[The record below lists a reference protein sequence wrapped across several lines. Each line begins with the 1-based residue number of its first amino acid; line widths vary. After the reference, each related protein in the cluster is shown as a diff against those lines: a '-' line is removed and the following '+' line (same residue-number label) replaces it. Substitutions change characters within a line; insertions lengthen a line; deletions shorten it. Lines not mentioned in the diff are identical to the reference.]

1 MRLSGDF
8 GKKEPEEKRK
18 ESSLFS
24 PRLFSPSPKTGSFLN
39 PVRLAKRDVA
49 SVFSSLISLAVLLG
63 LILIP
68 GLYAWFNLGGE
79 FDLYS
84 RTRDLKIDVVNQDAG
99 YSSPLLP
106 LGVNFGSKVIGAL
119 QKNPKFLWS
128 EESLSAAQ
136 SQVESGEA
144 YAAIEIPKDFS
155 KGLMNIFSSPS
166 PLKIKFLVNQSI
178 TPLSPK
184 LTQEGADDLVNEVRQ
199 VFASSSLKIAISSLE
214 SFSSLKPGSSLNL
227 LSSAASSASA
237 ALKTSALAL
246 LAYSGAL
253 KSAGSMLSL
262 SSSQA
267 LSLSNLLRQNQEKLS
282 LSPLPS
288 SLPKLEPLSLPLF
301 GEVQKKVEALL
312 SSPLLSSP
320 SFSDLKELLE
330 KIESEI
336 QSSSSSLSSL
346 SSNLFSSISSG
357 LEKIKEVES
366 QVEEESRNLN
376 SALSSLSSSLSS
388 LSKDSLDASSSLSS
402 LSSSLSSL
410 SSPALSLSSSLSSF
424 SSSLSNALPS
434 LPSFGSPQ
442 AASSL
447 LSSPVE
453 VKEIPVWPVS
463 PFGSAITP
471 FYCALAM
478 WIGCL
483 LDCLVIKMRYSYLK
497 AEGLWNLK
505 RWHLVVGR
513 WISIEIIAF
522 FQCEITALGCLVY
535 MGSQLKR
542 PWLFFLAAFFC
553 SLSFSSLS
561 YALVRTFG
569 EAGKMACELILI
581 FQITASGGIYP
592 LELLPVGAAKAS
604 LFLPATWA
612 INIMRPC
619 VGGSSLVPYWKGV
632 AVLGIF
638 FAAAWILC
646 LGPGRLFS
654 RLSEKF
660 SESLESGGLAA

>member
-8 GKKEPEEKRK
+8 GKKETEEKRK
-18 ESSLFS
+18 ESSFFS
-24 PRLFSPSPKTGSFLN
+24 PRLFSPSPKTMSFLN
-39 PVRLAKRDVA
+39 PVRLAKRDVT

-84 RTRDLKIDVVNQDAG
+84 RTKDLKIDVVNQDAG

-119 QKNPKFLWS
+119 QKNPKFLWR
-128 EESLSAAQ
+128 EESLSVAQ

-155 KGLMNIFSSPS
+155 KGLMNIFSNPS

-184 LTQEGADDLVNEVRQ
+184 LTQEGADDLENEARQ
-199 VFASSSLKIAISSLE
+199 VFVSSSLKIAISSLE

-237 ALKTSALAL
+237 ALQTSSFAL

-253 KSAGSMLSL
+253 KSAGSLLSL

-267 LSLSNLLRQNQEKLS
+267 LSLSNLLRQNQEKFS

-330 KIESEI
+330 KIESQI
-336 QSSSSSLSSL
+336 QGSSSSLSSL
-346 SSNLFSSISSG
+346 SSNLYSSLSSG

-366 QVEEESRNLN
+366 QVEEESGNLN

-410 SSPALSLSSSLSSF
+410 SSLSLSLSSSLSSF

-522 FQCEITALGCLVY
+522 FQCEVTALGCLVY

-632 AVLGIF
+632 GVLGIF

>member
-18 ESSLFS
+18 ESSFFS
-24 PRLFSPSPKTGSFLN
+24 PRLFSPSPKTMSFLN
-39 PVRLAKRDVA
+39 PVRLAKRDVT

-84 RTRDLKIDVVNQDAG
+84 RTKDLKIDVVNQDAG

-119 QKNPKFLWS
+119 QKNPKFLWR
-128 EESLSAAQ
+128 EESLSVAQ

-155 KGLMNIFSSPS
+155 KGLMNIFSNPA

-184 LTQEGADDLVNEVRQ
+184 LTQEGADDLENEVRQ
-199 VFASSSLKIAISSLE
+199 VFVSSSLKIAISSLE

-237 ALKTSALAL
+237 ALQTSSLAL

-253 KSAGSMLSL
+253 KSAGSLLSL

-267 LSLSNLLRQNQEKLS
+267 LSLSNLLRQNQEKFS
-282 LSPLPS
+282 LFPLPS

-330 KIESEI
+330 KIESQI
-336 QSSSSSLSSL
+336 QGSSSSL
-346 SSNLFSSISSG
+346 SSNLFSSLSSG

-376 SALSSLSSSLSS
+376 SSLSSLSSSLSS
-388 LSKDSLDASSSLSS
+388 LAKDSLDASFSLSS

-410 SSPALSLSSSLSSF
+410 SSLALSLSSSLSSF

-522 FQCEITALGCLVY
+522 FQCEVTALGCLVY

-542 PWLFFLAAFFC
+542 PWLFFLAAFFF

-632 AVLGIF
+632 GVLGIF

-646 LGPGRLFS
+646 LGPGRFFS

>member
-8 GKKEPEEKRK
+8 GKKETEEKRK
-18 ESSLFS
+18 ESSFFS
-24 PRLFSPSPKTGSFLN
+24 PRLFSPSPKTMSFLN
-39 PVRLAKRDVA
+39 PVRLAKRDVT

-84 RTRDLKIDVVNQDAG
+84 RTKDLKIDVVNQDAG

-119 QKNPKFLWS
+119 QKNPKFLWR
-128 EESLSAAQ
+128 EESLSVAQ

-155 KGLMNIFSSPS
+155 KGLMNIFSNPS

-184 LTQEGADDLVNEVRQ
+184 LTQEGADDLENEARQ
-199 VFASSSLKIAISSLE
+199 VFVSSSLKIAISSLE

-237 ALKTSALAL
+237 ALQTSSFAL

-253 KSAGSMLSL
+253 KSAGSLLSL

-267 LSLSNLLRQNQEKLS
+267 LSLSNLLRQNQEKFS

-288 SLPKLEPLSLPLF
+288 SLPKPLPLSLPLF

-330 KIESEI
+330 KIESQI
-336 QSSSSSLSSL
+336 QGSSSSLSSL
-346 SSNLFSSISSG
+346 SSNLYSSLSSG

-366 QVEEESRNLN
+366 QVEEESGNLN

-410 SSPALSLSSSLSSF
+410 SSLSLSLSSSLSSF

-522 FQCEITALGCLVY
+522 FQCEVTALGCLVY

-632 AVLGIF
+632 GVLGIF

>member
-8 GKKEPEEKRK
+8 GKKETEEKRK
-18 ESSLFS
+18 ESSFFS
-24 PRLFSPSPKTGSFLN
+24 PRLFSPSPKTMSFLN
-39 PVRLAKRDVA
+39 PVRLAKRDVT

-84 RTRDLKIDVVNQDAG
+84 RTKDLKIDVVNQDAG

-119 QKNPKFLWS
+119 QKNPKFLWR
-128 EESLSAAQ
+128 EESLSVAQ

-155 KGLMNIFSSPS
+155 KGLMNIFSNPS

-184 LTQEGADDLVNEVRQ
+184 LTQEGADDLENEARQ
-199 VFASSSLKIAISSLE
+199 VFVSSSLKIAISSLE

-237 ALKTSALAL
+237 ALQTSSLAL

-253 KSAGSMLSL
+253 KSAGSLLSL

-267 LSLSNLLRQNQEKLS
+267 LSLSNLLRQNQEKFS

-301 GEVQKKVEALL
+301 GDVQKKVEALL
-312 SSPLLSSP
+312 SSPLHSSP

-330 KIESEI
+330 KIESQI
-336 QSSSSSLSSL
+336 QGSSSSLSSL
-346 SSNLFSSISSG
+346 SSNLYSSLSSG

-366 QVEEESRNLN
+366 QVEEESGNLN
-376 SALSSLSSSLSS
+376 SALSSFSSSLSA

-410 SSPALSLSSSLSSF
+410 SSLSLSLSSSLSSF

-522 FQCEITALGCLVY
+522 FQCEVTALGCLVY

-632 AVLGIF
+632 GVLGIF

-660 SESLESGGLAA
+660 SERLESGGLAA

>member
-8 GKKEPEEKRK
+8 GKKETEEKRK
-18 ESSLFS
+18 ESSFFS
-24 PRLFSPSPKTGSFLN
+24 PRLFSPSPKTMSFLN
-39 PVRLAKRDVA
+39 PVRLAKRDVT

-79 FDLYS
+79 FNLYS
-84 RTRDLKIDVVNQDAG
+84 RTKDLKIDVVNQDAG

-119 QKNPKFLWS
+119 QKNPKFLWR
-128 EESLSAAQ
+128 EESLSVAQ

-155 KGLMNIFSSPS
+155 KGLMNIFSNPS

-184 LTQEGADDLVNEVRQ
+184 LTQEGADDLENEARQ
-199 VFASSSLKIAISSLE
+199 VFVSSSLKIAISSLE

-237 ALKTSALAL
+237 ALQTSSLAL

-253 KSAGSMLSL
+253 KSAGSLLSL

-267 LSLSNLLRQNQEKLS
+267 LSLSNLLRQNQEKFS
-282 LSPLPS
+282 FSPLPS

-330 KIESEI
+330 KIESQI
-336 QSSSSSLSSL
+336 QGSSSSLSSL
-346 SSNLFSSISSG
+346 SSNLYSSLSSG

-366 QVEEESRNLN
+366 QVEEESGNLN

-388 LSKDSLDASSSLSS
+388 LSKDSLDASSALSS
-402 LSSSLSSL
+402 LSSSLSALSSL
-410 SSPALSLSSSLSSF
+410 SLSLSSSLSSF

-442 AASSL
+442 AASGL

-522 FQCEITALGCLVY
+522 FQCEVTALGCLVY

-632 AVLGIF
+632 GVLGIF

>member
-8 GKKEPEEKRK
+8 GKKETEEKRK
-18 ESSLFS
+18 ESSFFS
-24 PRLFSPSPKTGSFLN
+24 PRLFSPSPKTMSFLN
-39 PVRLAKRDVA
+39 PVRLAKRDVT

-84 RTRDLKIDVVNQDAG
+84 RTKDLKIDVVNQDAG

-119 QKNPKFLWS
+119 QKNPKFLWR
-128 EESLSAAQ
+128 EESLSVAQ

-155 KGLMNIFSSPS
+155 KGLMNIFSNPS

-184 LTQEGADDLVNEVRQ
+184 LTQEGADDLENEARQ
-199 VFASSSLKIAISSLE
+199 VFVSSSLKIAISSLE

-237 ALKTSALAL
+237 ALQTSSLAL

-253 KSAGSMLSL
+253 KSAGSLLSL

-267 LSLSNLLRQNQEKLS
+267 LSLSNLLRQNQEKFS

-288 SLPKLEPLSLPLF
+288 SLPKLEPLSLPFF

-330 KIESEI
+330 KIESQI
-336 QSSSSSLSSL
+336 QGSSSSLSSL
-346 SSNLFSSISSG
+346 SSNLYSSLSSG

-366 QVEEESRNLN
+366 QVEEESGNLN
-376 SALSSLSSSLSS
+376 SALSSLSSSLSA

-410 SSPALSLSSSLSSF
+410 SSLSLSLSSSLSSF

-522 FQCEITALGCLVY
+522 FQCEVTALGCLVY

-632 AVLGIF
+632 GVLGIF

>member
-8 GKKEPEEKRK
+8 GKKETEEKRK
-18 ESSLFS
+18 ESSFFS
-24 PRLFSPSPKTGSFLN
+24 PRLFSPSPKTMSFLN
-39 PVRLAKRDVA
+39 PVRLAKRDVT

-84 RTRDLKIDVVNQDAG
+84 RTKDLKIDVVNQDAG

-119 QKNPKFLWS
+119 QKNPKFLWR
-128 EESLSAAQ
+128 EESLSVAQ

-155 KGLMNIFSSPS
+155 KGLMNIFSNPS

-184 LTQEGADDLVNEVRQ
+184 LTQEGADDLENEARQ
-199 VFASSSLKIAISSLE
+199 VFVSSSLKIAISSLE

-237 ALKTSALAL
+237 ALQTSSLAL

-253 KSAGSMLSL
+253 KSAGSLLSL

-267 LSLSNLLRQNQEKLS
+267 LSLSNLLRQNQEKFS

-330 KIESEI
+330 KIESQI
-336 QSSSSSLSSL
+336 QGSSSSLSSL
-346 SSNLFSSISSG
+346 SSNLYSSLSSG

-366 QVEEESRNLN
+366 QVEEESGNLN
-376 SALSSLSSSLSS
+376 SALSSFSSSLSA

-410 SSPALSLSSSLSSF
+410 SSLSLSLSSSLSSF

-522 FQCEITALGCLVY
+522 FQCEVTALGCLVY

-632 AVLGIF
+632 GVLGIF

-660 SESLESGGLAA
+660 SERLESGGLAA

>member
-8 GKKEPEEKRK
+8 GKKETEEKRK
-18 ESSLFS
+18 ESSFFS
-24 PRLFSPSPKTGSFLN
+24 PRLFSPSPKTMSFLN
-39 PVRLAKRDVA
+39 PVRLAKRDVT

-84 RTRDLKIDVVNQDAG
+84 RTKDLKIDVVNQDAG

-119 QKNPKFLWS
+119 QKNPKFLWR
-128 EESLSAAQ
+128 EESLSVAQ

-155 KGLMNIFSSPS
+155 KGLMNIFSNPS

-184 LTQEGADDLVNEVRQ
+184 LTQEGADDLENEARQ
-199 VFASSSLKIAISSLE
+199 VFVSSSLKIAISSLE

-237 ALKTSALAL
+237 ALQTSSLAL
-246 LAYSGAL
+246 FAYSGAL
-253 KSAGSMLSL
+253 KSAGSLLSL

-267 LSLSNLLRQNQEKLS
+267 LSLSNLLRQNQEKFS

-288 SLPKLEPLSLPLF
+288 SLPKLEPLSLPFF

-330 KIESEI
+330 KIESQI
-336 QSSSSSLSSL
+336 QGSSSSLSSL
-346 SSNLFSSISSG
+346 SSNLYSSLSSG

-366 QVEEESRNLN
+366 QVEEESGNLN

-388 LSKDSLDASSSLSS
+388 LSKDSLNASSSLSS

-410 SSPALSLSSSLSSF
+410 SSLSLSLSSSLSSF

-497 AEGLWNLK
+497 ADGLWNLK

-522 FQCEITALGCLVY
+522 FQCEVTALGCLVY

-632 AVLGIF
+632 GVLGIF

>member
-8 GKKEPEEKRK
+8 GKKEPEEKGK
-18 ESSLFS
+18 VSSFFS
-24 PRLFSPSPKTGSFLN
+24 PRPFSPSPKKMSFLN
-39 PVRLAKRDVA
+39 PVRLAKRDVS

-79 FDLYS
+79 FNLYS
-84 RTRDLKIDVVNQDAG
+84 RTKDLKIDVVNQDAG

-119 QKNPKFLWS
+119 QKNPKFFWS
-128 EESLSAAQ
+128 EESLSVAQ

-155 KGLMNIFSSPS
+155 KGLMNIFSDPS
-166 PLKIKFLVNQSI
+166 PLKVKFLVNQSI

-184 LTQEGADDLVNEVRQ
+184 LTQEGADDLENEARQ

-214 SFSSLKPGSSLNL
+214 SFSSLKPDSSLNL
-227 LSSAASSASA
+227 LSSAASSAST
-237 ALKTSALAL
+237 ALQTSSLAL

-253 KSAGSMLSL
+253 KSAGSLLSF

-267 LSLSNLLRQNQEKLS
+267 LSLSNLLRQNQEKFS
-282 LSPLPS
+282 LTPIPF
-288 SLPKLEPLSLPLF
+288 SLPKLAPLSLPLF
-301 GEVQKKVEALL
+301 GEVQKKVEDLL

-320 SFSDLKELLE
+320 SFSDLKKLLE
-330 KIESEI
+330 EIESQI
-336 QSSSSSLSSL
+336 QGSSSSLSSL
-346 SSNLFSSISSG
+346 SSDLSSSLSSS
-357 LEKIKEVES
+357 LKRVEKVES

-388 LSKDSLDASSSLSS
+388 LSKDSLNASLSLSS
-402 LSSSLSSL
+402 LSSDLSSL
-410 SSPALSLSSSLSSF
+410 SSLALSLSSSLSSF
-424 SSSLSNALPS
+424 SSSLSKGLPS

-442 AASSL
+442 DAASL

-483 LDCLVIKMRYSYLK
+483 LDCLVIKMKYSYLK

-513 WISIEIIAF
+513 WISIELIAF
-522 FQCEITALGCLVY
+522 FQCEVTALGCLVY

-569 EAGKMACELILI
+569 EAGKMVCELILI

-592 LELLPVGAAKAS
+592 LELLPKGAAKAS

-612 INIMRPC
+612 INAMRPC
-619 VGGSSLVPYWKGV
+619 VGGSSLGPYWKGIG
-632 AVLGIF
+632 VLGIF
-638 FAAAWILC
+638 FAAAWVLC
-646 LGPGRLFS
+646 LGPGRIFS

-660 SESLESGGLAA
+660 SESLESGGLSA

>member
-8 GKKEPEEKRK
+8 GKKETEEKRK
-18 ESSLFS
+18 ESSFFS
-24 PRLFSPSPKTGSFLN
+24 PRLFSPSPKTMSFLN
-39 PVRLAKRDVA
+39 PVRLAKRDVT

-84 RTRDLKIDVVNQDAG
+84 RTKDLKIDVVNQDAG

-119 QKNPKFLWS
+119 QKNPKFLWR
-128 EESLSAAQ
+128 EESLSVAQ

-155 KGLMNIFSSPS
+155 KGLMNIFSNPS

-184 LTQEGADDLVNEVRQ
+184 LTQEGADDLENEARQ
-199 VFASSSLKIAISSLE
+199 VFVSSSLKIAISSLE

-237 ALKTSALAL
+237 ALQTSSLAL

-253 KSAGSMLSL
+253 KSAGSLLSL

-267 LSLSNLLRQNQEKLS
+267 LSLSNLLRQNQEKFS

-330 KIESEI
+330 KIESQI
-336 QSSSSSLSSL
+336 QGSSSSLSSL
-346 SSNLFSSISSG
+346 SSNLYSSLSSG

-366 QVEEESRNLN
+366 QVEEESGNLN

-410 SSPALSLSSSLSSF
+410 SSLSLSLSSSLSSF

-522 FQCEITALGCLVY
+522 FQCEVTALGCLVY

-632 AVLGIF
+632 GVLGIF
-638 FAAAWILC
+638 FAAAWSLC

>member
-8 GKKEPEEKRK
+8 GKKETEEKRK
-18 ESSLFS
+18 ESSFFS
-24 PRLFSPSPKTGSFLN
+24 PRLFSPSPKTMSFLN
-39 PVRLAKRDVA
+39 PVRLAKRDVT

-84 RTRDLKIDVVNQDAG
+84 RTKDLKIDVVNQDAG

-119 QKNPKFLWS
+119 QKNPKFLWR
-128 EESLSAAQ
+128 EESLSVAQ

-155 KGLMNIFSSPS
+155 KGLMNIFSNPS

-184 LTQEGADDLVNEVRQ
+184 LTQEGADDLENEARQ
-199 VFASSSLKIAISSLE
+199 VFVSSSLKIAISSLE

-237 ALKTSALAL
+237 ALQTSSLAL

-253 KSAGSMLSL
+253 KSAGSLLSL

-267 LSLSNLLRQNQEKLS
+267 LSLSNLLRQNQEKFS

-288 SLPKLEPLSLPLF
+288 SLPKFESLSLPLF

-330 KIESEI
+330 KIESQI
-336 QSSSSSLSSL
+336 QGSSSSLSSL
-346 SSNLFSSISSG
+346 SSNLFSSLSSG

-366 QVEEESRNLN
+366 QVEEESGNLN

-410 SSPALSLSSSLSSF
+410 SSLSLSLSSSLSSF

-522 FQCEITALGCLVY
+522 FQCEVTALGCLVY

-632 AVLGIF
+632 GVLGIF

>member
-8 GKKEPEEKRK
+8 GKKETEEKRK
-18 ESSLFS
+18 ESSFFS
-24 PRLFSPSPKTGSFLN
+24 PRLFSPSPKTMSFLN
-39 PVRLAKRDVA
+39 PVRLAKRDVT

-84 RTRDLKIDVVNQDAG
+84 RTKDLKIDVVNQDAG

-119 QKNPKFLWS
+119 QKNPKFLWR
-128 EESLSAAQ
+128 EESLSVAQ

-155 KGLMNIFSSPS
+155 KGLMNIFSNPS

-184 LTQEGADDLVNEVRQ
+184 LTQEGADDLENEARQ
-199 VFASSSLKIAISSLE
+199 VFVSSSLKIAISSLE

-237 ALKTSALAL
+237 ALQTSSLAL

-253 KSAGSMLSL
+253 KSAGSLLSL

-267 LSLSNLLRQNQEKLS
+267 LSLSNLLRQNQEKFS

-301 GEVQKKVEALL
+301 GDVQKKVEALL

-330 KIESEI
+330 KIESQI
-336 QSSSSSLSSL
+336 QGSSSSLSSL
-346 SSNLFSSISSG
+346 SSNLYSSLSSG

-366 QVEEESRNLN
+366 QVEEESGNLN

-410 SSPALSLSSSLSSF
+410 SSLSLSLSSSLSSF

-522 FQCEITALGCLVY
+522 FQCEVTALGCLVY

-592 LELLPVGAAKAS
+592 LELLPIGAAKAS

-632 AVLGIF
+632 GVLGIF

>member
-8 GKKEPEEKRK
+8 GKKETEEKRK
-18 ESSLFS
+18 ESSFFS
-24 PRLFSPSPKTGSFLN
+24 PRLFSPSPKTMSFLN
-39 PVRLAKRDVA
+39 PVRLAKRDVT

-84 RTRDLKIDVVNQDAG
+84 RTKDLKIDVVNQDAG

-119 QKNPKFLWS
+119 QKNPKFLWR
-128 EESLSAAQ
+128 EESLSVAQ

-155 KGLMNIFSSPS
+155 KGLMNIFSNPS

-184 LTQEGADDLVNEVRQ
+184 LTQEGADDLENEARQ
-199 VFASSSLKIAISSLE
+199 VFVSSSLKIAISSLE

-237 ALKTSALAL
+237 ALQTSSLAL

-253 KSAGSMLSL
+253 KSAGSLLSL

-267 LSLSNLLRQNQEKLS
+267 LSLSNLLRQNQEKFS

-330 KIESEI
+330 KIESQI
-336 QSSSSSLSSL
+336 QGSSSSLSSL
-346 SSNLFSSISSG
+346 SSNLFSSLSSG

-376 SALSSLSSSLSS
+376 STLSSLSSSLSS

-410 SSPALSLSSSLSSF
+410 SSLSLSLSSSLSSF

-522 FQCEITALGCLVY
+522 FQCEVTALGCLVY

-592 LELLPVGAAKAS
+592 LELLPIGAAKAS

-632 AVLGIF
+632 GVLGIF

>member
-8 GKKEPEEKRK
+8 GKKETEEKRK
-18 ESSLFS
+18 ESSFFS
-24 PRLFSPSPKTGSFLN
+24 PRLFSPSPKTMSFLN
-39 PVRLAKRDVA
+39 PVRLAKRDVT

-84 RTRDLKIDVVNQDAG
+84 RTKDLKIDVVNQDAG

-119 QKNPKFLWS
+119 QKNPKFLWR
-128 EESLSAAQ
+128 EESLSVAQ

-155 KGLMNIFSSPS
+155 KGLMNIFSNPS

-184 LTQEGADDLVNEVRQ
+184 LTQEGADDLENEARQ
-199 VFASSSLKIAISSLE
+199 VFVSSSLKIAISSLE

-237 ALKTSALAL
+237 ALQTSSLAL

-253 KSAGSMLSL
+253 KSAGSLLSL

-267 LSLSNLLRQNQEKLS
+267 LSLSNLLRQNQEKFS

-288 SLPKLEPLSLPLF
+288 SLPKFESLSLPLF

-330 KIESEI
+330 KIESQI
-336 QSSSSSLSSL
+336 QGSSSSLSSL
-346 SSNLFSSISSG
+346 SSNLYSSLSSG

-366 QVEEESRNLN
+366 QVEEESGNLN

-410 SSPALSLSSSLSSF
+410 SSLSLSLSSSLSSF

-522 FQCEITALGCLVY
+522 FQCEVTALGCLVY

-632 AVLGIF
+632 GVLGIF

>member
-1 MRLSGDF
+1 M
-8 GKKEPEEKRK
+8 
-18 ESSLFS
+18 
-24 PRLFSPSPKTGSFLN
+24 SFLN
-39 PVRLAKRDVA
+39 PVRLAKRDVT

-84 RTRDLKIDVVNQDAG
+84 RTKDLKIDVVNQDAG

-119 QKNPKFLWS
+119 QKNPKFLWR
-128 EESLSAAQ
+128 EESLSVAQ

-155 KGLMNIFSSPS
+155 KGLMNIFSNPS

-184 LTQEGADDLVNEVRQ
+184 LTQEGADDLENEARQ
-199 VFASSSLKIAISSLE
+199 VFVSSSLKIAISSLE

-237 ALKTSALAL
+237 ALQTSSLAL
-246 LAYSGAL
+246 FAYSGAL
-253 KSAGSMLSL
+253 KSAGSLLSL

-267 LSLSNLLRQNQEKLS
+267 LSLSNLLRQNQEKFS

-288 SLPKLEPLSLPLF
+288 SLPKLEPLSLPFF

-330 KIESEI
+330 KIESQI
-336 QSSSSSLSSL
+336 QGSSSSLSSL
-346 SSNLFSSISSG
+346 SSNLYSSLSSG

-366 QVEEESRNLN
+366 QVEEESGNLN

-388 LSKDSLDASSSLSS
+388 LSKDSLNASSSLSS

-410 SSPALSLSSSLSSF
+410 SSLSLSLSSSLSSF

-497 AEGLWNLK
+497 ADGLWNLK

-522 FQCEITALGCLVY
+522 FQCEVTALGCLVY

-632 AVLGIF
+632 GVLGIF

>member
-8 GKKEPEEKRK
+8 GKKETEEKRK
-18 ESSLFS
+18 ESSFFS
-24 PRLFSPSPKTGSFLN
+24 PRLFSPSPKTMSFLN
-39 PVRLAKRDVA
+39 PVRLAKRDVT

-84 RTRDLKIDVVNQDAG
+84 RTKDLKIDVVNQDAG

-119 QKNPKFLWS
+119 QKNPKFLWR
-128 EESLSAAQ
+128 EESLSVAQ

-155 KGLMNIFSSPS
+155 KGLMNIFSNPS

-184 LTQEGADDLVNEVRQ
+184 LTQEGADDLENEARQ
-199 VFASSSLKIAISSLE
+199 VFVSSSLKIAISSLE

-237 ALKTSALAL
+237 ALQTSSLAL

-253 KSAGSMLSL
+253 KSAGSLLSL

-267 LSLSNLLRQNQEKLS
+267 LSLSNLLRQNQEKFS

-330 KIESEI
+330 KIESQI
-336 QSSSSSLSSL
+336 QGSSSSLSSL
-346 SSNLFSSISSG
+346 SSNLYSSLSSG

-366 QVEEESRNLN
+366 QVEEESGNLN
-376 SALSSLSSSLSS
+376 SALSSLSSSLSA

-410 SSPALSLSSSLSSF
+410 SSLSLSLSSSLSSF

-522 FQCEITALGCLVY
+522 FQCEVTALGCLVY

-632 AVLGIF
+632 GVLGIF

>member
-8 GKKEPEEKRK
+8 GKKETEEKRK
-18 ESSLFS
+18 ESSFFS
-24 PRLFSPSPKTGSFLN
+24 PRLFSPSPKTMSFLN
-39 PVRLAKRDVA
+39 PVRLAKRDVT

-84 RTRDLKIDVVNQDAG
+84 RTKDLKIDVVNQDAG

-119 QKNPKFLWS
+119 QKNPKFLWR
-128 EESLSAAQ
+128 EESLSVAQ

-155 KGLMNIFSSPS
+155 KGLMNIFSNPS

-184 LTQEGADDLVNEVRQ
+184 LTQEGADDLENEARQ
-199 VFASSSLKIAISSLE
+199 VFVSSSLKIAISSLE

-237 ALKTSALAL
+237 ALQTSSLAL

-253 KSAGSMLSL
+253 KSAGSLLSL

-267 LSLSNLLRQNQEKLS
+267 LSLSNLLRQNQEKFS

-330 KIESEI
+330 KIESQI
-336 QSSSSSLSSL
+336 QGSSSSLSSL
-346 SSNLFSSISSG
+346 SSNLYSSLSSG

-366 QVEEESRNLN
+366 QVEEESGNLN

-410 SSPALSLSSSLSSF
+410 SSLSLSLSSSLSSF

-522 FQCEITALGCLVY
+522 FQCEVTALGCLVY

-592 LELLPVGAAKAS
+592 LELLPIGAAKAS

-632 AVLGIF
+632 GVLGIF

>member
-8 GKKEPEEKRK
+8 GKKETEEKRK
-18 ESSLFS
+18 ESSFFS
-24 PRLFSPSPKTGSFLN
+24 PRLFSPSPKTMSFLN
-39 PVRLAKRDVA
+39 PVRLAKRDVT

-84 RTRDLKIDVVNQDAG
+84 RTKDLKIDVVNQDAG

-119 QKNPKFLWS
+119 QKNPKFLWR
-128 EESLSAAQ
+128 EESLSVAQ

-155 KGLMNIFSSPS
+155 KGLMNIFSNPS

-184 LTQEGADDLVNEVRQ
+184 LTQEGADDLENEARQ
-199 VFASSSLKIAISSLE
+199 VFVSSSLKIAISSLE

-237 ALKTSALAL
+237 ALQTSSLAL

-253 KSAGSMLSL
+253 KSAGSLLSL

-267 LSLSNLLRQNQEKLS
+267 LSLSNLLRQNQEKFS

-288 SLPKLEPLSLPLF
+288 SLPKLESLSLPLF

-330 KIESEI
+330 KIESQI
-336 QSSSSSLSSL
+336 QGSSSSLSSL
-346 SSNLFSSISSG
+346 SSNLFSSLSSG

-376 SALSSLSSSLSS
+376 STLSSLSSFLSA
-388 LSKDSLDASSSLSS
+388 LSKDSLDASFSLSS

-410 SSPALSLSSSLSSF
+410 SSLALSLSSSLSSF

-522 FQCEITALGCLVY
+522 FQCEVTALGCLVY

-632 AVLGIF
+632 GVLGIF

>member
-8 GKKEPEEKRK
+8 GKKETEEKRK
-18 ESSLFS
+18 ESSFFS
-24 PRLFSPSPKTGSFLN
+24 PRLFSPSPKTMSFLN
-39 PVRLAKRDVA
+39 PVRLAKRDVT

-84 RTRDLKIDVVNQDAG
+84 RTKDLKIDVVNQDAG

-119 QKNPKFLWS
+119 QKNPKFLWR
-128 EESLSAAQ
+128 EESLSVAQ

-155 KGLMNIFSSPS
+155 KGLMNIFSNPS

-184 LTQEGADDLVNEVRQ
+184 LTQEGADDLENEARQ
-199 VFASSSLKIAISSLE
+199 VFVSSSLKIAISSLE

-237 ALKTSALAL
+237 ALQTSSLAL

-253 KSAGSMLSL
+253 KSAGSLLSL

-267 LSLSNLLRQNQEKLS
+267 LSLSNLLRQNQEKFS

-330 KIESEI
+330 KIESQI
-336 QSSSSSLSSL
+336 QGSSSSLSSL
-346 SSNLFSSISSG
+346 SSNLYSSLSSG

-366 QVEEESRNLN
+366 QVEEESGNLN
-376 SALSSLSSSLSS
+376 SALSSLSSSLSA

-410 SSPALSLSSSLSSF
+410 SSLSLSLSSSLSSF

-522 FQCEITALGCLVY
+522 FQCEVTALGCLVY

-612 INIMRPC
+612 MNIMRPC

-632 AVLGIF
+632 GVLGIF

-660 SESLESGGLAA
+660 SERLESGGLAA

>member
-8 GKKEPEEKRK
+8 GKKETEEKRK
-18 ESSLFS
+18 ESSFFS
-24 PRLFSPSPKTGSFLN
+24 PRLFSPSPKTMSFLN
-39 PVRLAKRDVA
+39 PVRLAKRDVT

-84 RTRDLKIDVVNQDAG
+84 RTKDLKIDVVNQDVG

-119 QKNPKFLWS
+119 QKNPKFLWR
-128 EESLSAAQ
+128 EESLSVAQ

-155 KGLMNIFSSPS
+155 KGLMNIFSNPS

-184 LTQEGADDLVNEVRQ
+184 LTQEGADDLENEARQ
-199 VFASSSLKIAISSLE
+199 VFVSSSLKIAISSLE

-237 ALKTSALAL
+237 ALQTSSLAL

-253 KSAGSMLSL
+253 KSAGSLLSL

-267 LSLSNLLRQNQEKLS
+267 LSLSNLLRQNQEKFS

-330 KIESEI
+330 KIESQI
-336 QSSSSSLSSL
+336 QGSSSSLSSL
-346 SSNLFSSISSG
+346 SSNLYSSLSSG

-366 QVEEESRNLN
+366 QVEEESGNLN
-376 SALSSLSSSLSS
+376 SALSSLSSSLSA
-388 LSKDSLDASSSLSS
+388 LSKDSLDASSALSS

-410 SSPALSLSSSLSSF
+410 SSLSLSLSSSLSSF

-522 FQCEITALGCLVY
+522 FQCEVTALGCLVY

-632 AVLGIF
+632 GVLGIF

>member
-8 GKKEPEEKRK
+8 GKKETEEKRK
-18 ESSLFS
+18 ESSFFS
-24 PRLFSPSPKTGSFLN
+24 PRLFSPSPKTMSFLN
-39 PVRLAKRDVA
+39 PVRLAKRDVT

-84 RTRDLKIDVVNQDAG
+84 RTKDLKIDVVNQDAG

-119 QKNPKFLWS
+119 QKNPKFLWR
-128 EESLSAAQ
+128 EESLSVAQ

-155 KGLMNIFSSPS
+155 KGLMNIFSNPS

-184 LTQEGADDLVNEVRQ
+184 LTQEGADDLENEARQ
-199 VFASSSLKIAISSLE
+199 VFVSSSLKIAISSLE

-237 ALKTSALAL
+237 ALQTSSLAL

-253 KSAGSMLSL
+253 KSAGSLLSL

-267 LSLSNLLRQNQEKLS
+267 LSLSNLLRQNQEKFS

-330 KIESEI
+330 KIESQI
-336 QSSSSSLSSL
+336 QGSSSSLSSL
-346 SSNLFSSISSG
+346 SSNLYSSLSSG

-366 QVEEESRNLN
+366 QVEEESGNLN

-410 SSPALSLSSSLSSF
+410 SSLSLSLSSSLSSF

-522 FQCEITALGCLVY
+522 FQCEVTALGCLVY

-632 AVLGIF
+632 GVLGIF

>member
-8 GKKEPEEKRK
+8 GKKETEEKRK
-18 ESSLFS
+18 ESSFFS
-24 PRLFSPSPKTGSFLN
+24 PRLFSPSPKTMSFLN
-39 PVRLAKRDVA
+39 PVRLAKRDVT

-84 RTRDLKIDVVNQDAG
+84 RTKDLKIDVVNQDAG

-119 QKNPKFLWS
+119 QKNPKFLWR
-128 EESLSAAQ
+128 EESLSVAQ

-155 KGLMNIFSSPS
+155 KGLMNIFSNPS

-184 LTQEGADDLVNEVRQ
+184 LTQEGADDLENEARQ
-199 VFASSSLKIAISSLE
+199 VFVSSSLKIAISSLE

-237 ALKTSALAL
+237 ALQTSSLAL

-253 KSAGSMLSL
+253 KSAGSLLSL

-267 LSLSNLLRQNQEKLS
+267 LSLSNLLRQNQEKFS

-330 KIESEI
+330 KIESQI
-336 QSSSSSLSSL
+336 QGSSSSLSSL
-346 SSNLFSSISSG
+346 SSNLYSSLSSG

-366 QVEEESRNLN
+366 QVEEESGNLN

-410 SSPALSLSSSLSSF
+410 SSLSLSLSSSLSSF

-453 VKEIPVWPVS
+453 VKKIPVWPVS

-522 FQCEITALGCLVY
+522 FQCEVTALGCLVY

-632 AVLGIF
+632 GVLGIF

>member
-8 GKKEPEEKRK
+8 GKKEKEEKGRWV
-18 ESSLFS
+18 SFFS
-24 PRLFSPSPKTGSFLN
+24 PRLFSSSPKRMSFLN
-39 PVRLAKRDVA
+39 PFRLAKRDVS

-79 FDLYS
+79 FNLYS
-84 RTRDLKIDVVNQDAG
+84 RTKDLRIDVVNQDEG

-119 QKNPKFLWS
+119 QKNPKFLWTQT
-128 EESLSAAQ
+128 SLKTAQ
-136 SQVESGEA
+136 SQVESGKA
-144 YAAIEIPKDFS
+144 YAAVEIPADFS
-155 KGLMNIFSSPS
+155 KGLMNILSSPKA
-166 PLKIKFLVNQSI
+166 LKVKFLVNESI

-184 LTQEGADDLVNEVRQ
+184 LTQEGADDLENEARQ
-199 VFASSSLKIAISSLE
+199 VFASSALKIAISSLE
-214 SFSSLKPGSSLNL
+214 SFSSLKPGSSLSL
-227 LSSAASSASA
+227 LSSAASNASNA
-237 ALKTSALAL
+237 MQSSRLAF

-253 KSAGSMLSL
+253 KSAGALLSF
-262 SSSQA
+262 SASQA
-267 LSLSNLLRQNQEKLS
+267 SSLSNLVRQNQKGFS
-282 LSPLPS
+282 FSPLPS
-288 SLPKLEPLSLPLF
+288 SLQKIEPPSLSLF
-301 GEVQKKVEALL
+301 KEAREKIESLL

-320 SFSDLKELLE
+320 AFSNLRKLLE
-330 KIESEI
+330 EMESRI
-336 QSSSSSLSSL
+336 QGGSSSLSSL
-346 SSNLFSSISSG
+346 SSAFF
-357 LEKIKEVES
+357 
-366 QVEEESRNLN
+366 
-376 SALSSLSSSLSS
+376 SSLSSELESVKEAQSRMEKEAQSLNSV
-388 LSKDSLDASSSLSS
+388 LLT

-410 SSPALSLSSSLSSF
+410 SSASSAASSSLSALSSDLSSLSSLALSLSSSLSAL
-424 SSSLSNALPS
+424 SSSLSKGLPS
-434 LPSFGSPQ
+434 LPSFGSP
-442 AASSL
+442 AAAAGL
-447 LSSPVE
+447 LSSPVQVE
-453 VKEIPVWPVS
+453 EIPVWPVS

-483 LDCLVIKMRYSYLK
+483 LDCLVVKMRYSYLK
-497 AEGLWNLK
+497 AEGLWKLK

-535 MGSQLKR
+535 MGSQIKR

-569 EAGKMACELILI
+569 EAGKMACELVLI

-592 LELLPVGAAKAS
+592 LELLPSGAAKAS
-604 LFLPATWA
+604 MFLPATWA
-612 INIMRPC
+612 INALRPC
-619 VGGSSLVPYWKGV
+619 VGGSSLLPYWKGIG
-632 AVLGIF
+632 VLGIF

-646 LGPGRLFS
+646 LGPGRIFS
-654 RLSEKF
+654 RLSEGF
-660 SESLESGGLAA
+660 SESLEAGGLAA

>member
-8 GKKEPEEKRK
+8 GKKETEEKRK
-18 ESSLFS
+18 ESSFFS
-24 PRLFSPSPKTGSFLN
+24 PRLFSPSPKTMSFLN
-39 PVRLAKRDVA
+39 PVRLAKRDVT

-84 RTRDLKIDVVNQDAG
+84 RTKDLKIDVVNQDAG

-119 QKNPKFLWS
+119 QKNPKFLWR
-128 EESLSAAQ
+128 EESLSVAQ

-155 KGLMNIFSSPS
+155 KGLMNIFSNPS

-184 LTQEGADDLVNEVRQ
+184 LTQEGADDLENEARQ
-199 VFASSSLKIAISSLE
+199 VFVSSSLKIAISSLE

-237 ALKTSALAL
+237 ALQTSSLAL

-253 KSAGSMLSL
+253 KSAGSLLSL

-267 LSLSNLLRQNQEKLS
+267 LSLSNLLRQNQEKFS

-312 SSPLLSSP
+312 SSPRLSSP

-330 KIESEI
+330 KIESQI
-336 QSSSSSLSSL
+336 QGSSSSLSSL
-346 SSNLFSSISSG
+346 SSNLYSSLSSG

-366 QVEEESRNLN
+366 QVEEESGNLN
-376 SALSSLSSSLSS
+376 SALSSFSSSLSA

-410 SSPALSLSSSLSSF
+410 SSLSLSLSSSLSSF

-522 FQCEITALGCLVY
+522 FQCEVTALGCLVY

-632 AVLGIF
+632 GVLGIF

-660 SESLESGGLAA
+660 SERLESGGLAA

>member
-8 GKKEPEEKRK
+8 GKKETEEKRK
-18 ESSLFS
+18 ESSFFS
-24 PRLFSPSPKTGSFLN
+24 PRLFSPSPKTMSFLN
-39 PVRLAKRDVA
+39 PVRLAKRDVT

-84 RTRDLKIDVVNQDAG
+84 RTKDLKIDVVNQDAG

-119 QKNPKFLWS
+119 QKNPKFLWR
-128 EESLSAAQ
+128 EESLSVAQ

-155 KGLMNIFSSPS
+155 KGLMNIFSNPS

-184 LTQEGADDLVNEVRQ
+184 LTQEGADDLENEARQ
-199 VFASSSLKIAISSLE
+199 VFVSSSLKIAISSLE

-237 ALKTSALAL
+237 ALQTSSLAL

-253 KSAGSMLSL
+253 KSAGSLLSL

-267 LSLSNLLRQNQEKLS
+267 LSLSNLLRQNQEKFS

-330 KIESEI
+330 KIESQI
-336 QSSSSSLSSL
+336 QGSSSSLSSL
-346 SSNLFSSISSG
+346 SSNLYSSLSSG

-366 QVEEESRNLN
+366 QVEEESGNLN
-376 SALSSLSSSLSS
+376 SALSSFSSSLSA

-402 LSSSLSSL
+402 LSSNLSSLSSL
-410 SSPALSLSSSLSSF
+410 SLSLSSSLSSF

-522 FQCEITALGCLVY
+522 FQCEVTALGCLVY

-632 AVLGIF
+632 GVLGIF

-660 SESLESGGLAA
+660 SERLESGGLAA

>member
-8 GKKEPEEKRK
+8 GKKETEEKRK
-18 ESSLFS
+18 ESSFFS
-24 PRLFSPSPKTGSFLN
+24 PRLFSPSPKTMSFLN
-39 PVRLAKRDVA
+39 PVRLAKRDVT

-84 RTRDLKIDVVNQDAG
+84 RTKDLKIDVVNQDAG

-119 QKNPKFLWS
+119 QKNPKFLWR
-128 EESLSAAQ
+128 EESLSVAQ

-155 KGLMNIFSSPS
+155 KGLMNIFSNPS

-184 LTQEGADDLVNEVRQ
+184 LTQEGADDLENEARQ
-199 VFASSSLKIAISSLE
+199 VFVSSSLKIAISSLE

-237 ALKTSALAL
+237 ALQTSSLAL

-253 KSAGSMLSL
+253 KSAGSLLSL

-267 LSLSNLLRQNQEKLS
+267 LSLSNLLRQNQEKFS

-288 SLPKLEPLSLPLF
+288 SLPKFESLSLPLF

-330 KIESEI
+330 KIESQI
-336 QSSSSSLSSL
+336 QGSSSSLSSL
-346 SSNLFSSISSG
+346 SSNLFSSLSSG

-376 SALSSLSSSLSS
+376 STLSSLSSSLSS
-388 LSKDSLDASSSLSS
+388 LSKDSLDASFSLSS

-410 SSPALSLSSSLSSF
+410 SSLSLSLSSSLSSF

-522 FQCEITALGCLVY
+522 FQCEVTALGCLVY

-632 AVLGIF
+632 GVLGIF

>member
-8 GKKEPEEKRK
+8 GKKETEEKRK
-18 ESSLFS
+18 ESSFFS
-24 PRLFSPSPKTGSFLN
+24 PRLFSPSPKTMSFLN
-39 PVRLAKRDVA
+39 PVRLAKRDVT

-84 RTRDLKIDVVNQDAG
+84 RTKDLKIDVVNQDAG

-119 QKNPKFLWS
+119 QKNPKFLWR
-128 EESLSAAQ
+128 EESLSVAQ

-155 KGLMNIFSSPS
+155 KGLMNIFSNPS

-184 LTQEGADDLVNEVRQ
+184 LTQEGADDLENEARQ
-199 VFASSSLKIAISSLE
+199 VFVSSSLKIAISSLE

-237 ALKTSALAL
+237 ALQTSSLAL

-253 KSAGSMLSL
+253 KSAGSLLSL

-267 LSLSNLLRQNQEKLS
+267 LSLSNLLRQNQEKFS

-288 SLPKLEPLSLPLF
+288 SLPKFESLSLPLF

-330 KIESEI
+330 KIESQI
-336 QSSSSSLSSL
+336 QGSSSSLSSL
-346 SSNLFSSISSG
+346 SSNLYSSLSSG

-366 QVEEESRNLN
+366 QVEEESGNLN

-410 SSPALSLSSSLSSF
+410 SSLSLSLSSSLSSF

-522 FQCEITALGCLVY
+522 FQCEVTALGCLVY

-592 LELLPVGAAKAS
+592 LELLPIGAAKAS

-632 AVLGIF
+632 GVLGIF

>member
-8 GKKEPEEKRK
+8 GKKETEEKRK
-18 ESSLFS
+18 ESSFFS
-24 PRLFSPSPKTGSFLN
+24 PRLFSPSPKTMSFLN
-39 PVRLAKRDVA
+39 PVRLAKRDVT

-84 RTRDLKIDVVNQDAG
+84 RTKDLKIDVVNQDAG

-119 QKNPKFLWS
+119 QKNPKFLWR
-128 EESLSAAQ
+128 EESLSVAQ

-155 KGLMNIFSSPS
+155 KGLMNIFSNPS

-184 LTQEGADDLVNEVRQ
+184 LTQEGADDLENEARQ
-199 VFASSSLKIAISSLE
+199 VFVSSSLKIAISSLE

-237 ALKTSALAL
+237 ALQTSSLAL

-253 KSAGSMLSL
+253 KSAGSLLSL

-267 LSLSNLLRQNQEKLS
+267 LSLSNLLRQNQEKFS

-330 KIESEI
+330 KIESQI
-336 QSSSSSLSSL
+336 QGSSSSLSSL
-346 SSNLFSSISSG
+346 SSNLYSSLSSG

-366 QVEEESRNLN
+366 QVEEESGNLN

-410 SSPALSLSSSLSSF
+410 SSLSLSLSSSLSSF

-522 FQCEITALGCLVY
+522 FQCEVTALGCLVY

-632 AVLGIF
+632 GVLGIF
-638 FAAAWILC
+638 CAAAWSLC

>member
-8 GKKEPEEKRK
+8 GKKETEEKRK
-18 ESSLFS
+18 ESSFFS
-24 PRLFSPSPKTGSFLN
+24 PRLFSPSPKTMSFLN
-39 PVRLAKRDVA
+39 PVRLAKRDVT

-84 RTRDLKIDVVNQDAG
+84 RTKDLKIDVVNQDAG

-119 QKNPKFLWS
+119 QKNPKFLWR
-128 EESLSAAQ
+128 EESLSVAQ

-155 KGLMNIFSSPS
+155 KGLMNIFSNPS

-184 LTQEGADDLVNEVRQ
+184 LTQEGADDLENEARQ
-199 VFASSSLKIAISSLE
+199 VFVSSSLKIAISSLE

-237 ALKTSALAL
+237 ALQTSSLAL

-253 KSAGSMLSL
+253 KSAGSLLSL

-267 LSLSNLLRQNQEKLS
+267 LSLSNLLRQNQEKFS

-330 KIESEI
+330 KIESQI
-336 QSSSSSLSSL
+336 QGSSSSLSSL
-346 SSNLFSSISSG
+346 SSNLYSSLSSG

-366 QVEEESRNLN
+366 QVEEESGNLN
-376 SALSSLSSSLSS
+376 SALSSLSS

-410 SSPALSLSSSLSSF
+410 SSLSLSLSSSLSSF

-522 FQCEITALGCLVY
+522 FQCEVTALGCLVY

-632 AVLGIF
+632 GVLGIF

>member
-8 GKKEPEEKRK
+8 GKKETEETRK
-18 ESSLFS
+18 ESSFFS
-24 PRLFSPSPKTGSFLN
+24 PRLFSPSPKTMSFLN
-39 PVRLAKRDVA
+39 PVRLAKRDVT

-84 RTRDLKIDVVNQDAG
+84 RTKDLKIDVVNQDVG

-119 QKNPKFLWS
+119 QKNPKFLWR
-128 EESLSAAQ
+128 EESLSVAQ

-155 KGLMNIFSSPS
+155 KGLMNIFSNPS

-184 LTQEGADDLVNEVRQ
+184 LTQEGADDLENEARQ
-199 VFASSSLKIAISSLE
+199 VFVSSSLKIAISSLE

-237 ALKTSALAL
+237 ALQTSSLAL

-253 KSAGSMLSL
+253 KSAGSLLSL

-267 LSLSNLLRQNQEKLS
+267 LSLSNLLRQNQEKFS

-330 KIESEI
+330 KIESQI
-336 QSSSSSLSSL
+336 QGSSSSLSSL
-346 SSNLFSSISSG
+346 SSNLYSSLSSG

-366 QVEEESRNLN
+366 QVEEESGNLN
-376 SALSSLSSSLSS
+376 SALSSLSSSLSA
-388 LSKDSLDASSSLSS
+388 LSKDSLDASSALSS

-410 SSPALSLSSSLSSF
+410 SSLSLSLSSSLSSF

-522 FQCEITALGCLVY
+522 FQCEVTALGCLVY

-632 AVLGIF
+632 GVLGIF

>member
-1 MRLSGDF
+1 
-8 GKKEPEEKRK
+8 
-18 ESSLFS
+18 
-24 PRLFSPSPKTGSFLN
+24 
-39 PVRLAKRDVA
+39 
-49 SVFSSLISLAVLLG
+49 
-63 LILIP
+63 
-68 GLYAWFNLGGE
+68 
-79 FDLYS
+79 
-84 RTRDLKIDVVNQDAG
+84 
-99 YSSPLLP
+99 
-106 LGVNFGSKVIGAL
+106 
-119 QKNPKFLWS
+119 
-128 EESLSAAQ
+128 
-136 SQVESGEA
+136 
-144 YAAIEIPKDFS
+144 
-155 KGLMNIFSSPS
+155 
-166 PLKIKFLVNQSI
+166 
-178 TPLSPK
+178 
-184 LTQEGADDLVNEVRQ
+184 
-199 VFASSSLKIAISSLE
+199 SSLE

-227 LSSAASSASA
+227 LSSAASSAST
-237 ALKTSALAL
+237 ALQTSSLAL

-253 KSAGSMLSL
+253 KSAGSLLSF

-267 LSLSNLLRQNQEKLS
+267 LSLSNLLRQNQEKFS
-282 LSPLPS
+282 LTPIPS
-288 SLPKLEPLSLPLF
+288 SLPKLAPLSLPLF

-320 SFSDLKELLE
+320 SFSDLKKLLE
-330 KIESEI
+330 EIESQI
-336 QSSSSSLSSL
+336 QGSSSSLSSL
-346 SSNLFSSISSG
+346 SSDLSSSLSSS
-357 LEKIKEVES
+357 LKRVEKVES

-388 LSKDSLDASSSLSS
+388 LSKDSLDASLSLSS
-402 LSSSLSSL
+402 LSSDLSSL
-410 SSPALSLSSSLSSF
+410 SSLALSLSSSLSSF
-424 SSSLSNALPS
+424 SSSLSKGLPS

-442 AASSL
+442 DAASL

-483 LDCLVIKMRYSYLK
+483 LDCLVIKMKYSYLK

-513 WISIEIIAF
+513 WISIELIAF
-522 FQCEITALGCLVY
+522 FQCEVTALGCLVY

-569 EAGKMACELILI
+569 EAGKMVCELILI

-592 LELLPVGAAKAS
+592 LELLPKGAAKAS

-612 INIMRPC
+612 INAMRPC
-619 VGGSSLVPYWKGV
+619 VGGSSLGPYWKGIG
-632 AVLGIF
+632 VLGIF
-638 FAAAWILC
+638 FAAAWVLC
-646 LGPGRLFS
+646 LGPGRIFS

-660 SESLESGGLAA
+660 SESLESGGLSA

>member
-8 GKKEPEEKRK
+8 GKKETEEKRK
-18 ESSLFS
+18 ESSFFS
-24 PRLFSPSPKTGSFLN
+24 PRLFSPSPKTMSFLN
-39 PVRLAKRDVA
+39 PVRLAKRDVT

-84 RTRDLKIDVVNQDAG
+84 RTKDLKIDVVNQDAG

-119 QKNPKFLWS
+119 QKNPKFLWR
-128 EESLSAAQ
+128 EESLSVAQ

-155 KGLMNIFSSPS
+155 KGLMNIFSNPS

-184 LTQEGADDLVNEVRQ
+184 LTQEGADDLENEARQ
-199 VFASSSLKIAISSLE
+199 VFVSSSLKIAISSLE

-237 ALKTSALAL
+237 ALQTSSLAL

-253 KSAGSMLSL
+253 KSAGSLLSL

-267 LSLSNLLRQNQEKLS
+267 LSLSNLLRQNQEKFS

-288 SLPKLEPLSLPLF
+288 SLPKFESLSLPLF

-330 KIESEI
+330 KIESQI
-336 QSSSSSLSSL
+336 QGSSSSLSSL
-346 SSNLFSSISSG
+346 SSNLYSSLSSG

-376 SALSSLSSSLSS
+376 STLSSLSSSLSS
-388 LSKDSLDASSSLSS
+388 LSKDSLDASFSLSS

-410 SSPALSLSSSLSSF
+410 SSLSLSLSSSLSSF

-522 FQCEITALGCLVY
+522 FQCEVTALGCLVY

-592 LELLPVGAAKAS
+592 LELLPIGAAKAS

-632 AVLGIF
+632 GVLGIF